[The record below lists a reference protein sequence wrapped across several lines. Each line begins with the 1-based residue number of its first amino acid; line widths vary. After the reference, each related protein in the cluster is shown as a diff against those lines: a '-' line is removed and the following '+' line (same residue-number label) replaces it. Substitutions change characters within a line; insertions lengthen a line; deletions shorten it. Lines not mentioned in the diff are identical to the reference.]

1 MPRAQTAARR
11 PTASVTAGLV
21 RPTVDA
27 RQWLGREGE
36 AAVRE
41 ALQSRGYAILAE
53 RYRTPIGEID
63 LVARDAD
70 TIVFVEVKTRRGG
83 AYGGGAAAVTWR
95 KQRTLAR
102 VAETFLARA
111 GLTHLACRF
120 DVVAVHWPG
129 GGPPRAEVFT
139 HAFRADGS

>member
-1 MPRAQTAARR
+1 LRA
-11 PTASVTAGLV
+11 
-21 RPTVDA
+21 
-27 RQWLGREGE
+27 
-36 AAVRE
+36 
-41 ALQSRGYAILAE
+41 RGCTILAE

-95 KQRTLAR
+95 KQRTLVR
-102 VAETFLARA
+102 VAETFLYRA

-120 DVVAVHWPG
+120 DVVAIDWPG
-129 GGPPRAEVFT
+129 GAAPRAEVIT